1 MRAPVLA
8 LTAAVALT
16 GCFSAPD
23 ACRDLALELC
33 TKVDSCDVLPDG
45 ADCGQIVEDL
55 EACDRAIGVSSTYDQ
70 CREEAGALQC
80 TALQAGA
87 QFPDSCIGAVAVP
100 TSSTGPT
107 RFDIAGVAFGYGSSQ
122 L

>member
-1 MRAPVLA
+1 MRAPLLA
-8 LTAAVALT
+8 LTAAIALT

-33 TKVDSCDVLPDG
+33 TKVDECGVLP
-45 ADCGQIVEDL
+45 ADASCTEIVDEL

-70 CREEAGALQC
+70 CREEADALQC
-80 TALQAGA
+80 TAIQAGA